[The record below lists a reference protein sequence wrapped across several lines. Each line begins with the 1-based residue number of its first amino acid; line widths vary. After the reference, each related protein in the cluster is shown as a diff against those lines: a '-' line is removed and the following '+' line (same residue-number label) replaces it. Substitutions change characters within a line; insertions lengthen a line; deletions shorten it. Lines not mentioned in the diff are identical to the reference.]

1 MILLATLS
9 PVLLFCACHTVPNAP
24 LPSMCPMPKAELTSR
39 GTRGLGGEDDGVAAA
54 AAAWAAPGV
63 LCRSCP
69 AASSGGRG
77 VHSQE
82 RLPSL
87 LRVRSM
93 PSLPSLP
100 SLPAP
105 VPAAAAAPAPA
116 PAPAA
121 PAPAA
126 PAPAA
131 PAPAPAPNASSS
143 GLGVLR
149 LSVVRDLSL
158 RVVGSSP
165 SRLVTP
171 SRLLARLHTGW
182 AGAG

>member
-1 MILLATLS
+1 MLATLS

-116 PAPAA
+116 PAPAV
-121 PAPAA
+121 PGAPAA
-126 PAPAA
+126 PAAH
-131 PAPAPAPNASSS
+131 APNASSS

-182 AGAG
+182 PGAG